1 MNTVETSPEIPPQ
14 PLTGPPAAATPL
26 MTEETAA
33 RLVALLESIDTK
45 LDGLSRLEA
54 QLDSLHD
61 LVLEM
66 KMDVSGFEHEGTNY
80 PGRVENIESAL
91 GLLQTTLE
99 SFEGSV
105 TPAEPKAPP
114 EEP

>member
-1 MNTVETSPEIPPQ
+1 MEVTPQIPQQ
-14 PLTGPPAAATPL
+14 PVAAQPAAGPPA

-45 LDGLSRLEA
+45 MDALSRIEA
-54 QLDSLHD
+54 QLDSLHEM
-61 LVLEM
+61 VLAV
-66 KMDVSGFEHEGTNY
+66 KMDVSGFEHEGATY
-80 PGRVENIESAL
+80 PGRIENIESAL
-91 GLLQTTLE
+91 NLLQTTLE

-105 TPAEPKAPP
+105 PPAEPKAPS